1 MVLCFVLFYV
11 YFEFYKSFT
20 AVFLYFNI
28 QLVVEIVFSLCTFF
42 VISLFSIMCYY
53 LITVTVF
60 YIF

>member
-20 AVFLYFNI
+20 VVFL
-28 QLVVEIVFSLCTFF
+28 V
-42 VISLFSIMCYY
+42 SLFSIMCYY

-60 YIF
+60 LYFLNSFLVLSILFVVLFE